1 MADLELHEYQKKAIE
16 FGVKNKTVF
25 FAMDLGLGKTAV
37 SLKIIKQLGLKAI
50 VFAPL
55 RVIYTTWPEEIKLWT
70 PQLTYSILHGPDK
83 TNVFK
88 RSKAD
93 ILLVNFDGIKWFSK
107 EVVKFYIKWH
117 KRILIL
123 DESSMIKSP
132 STLRFKLLKK
142 MMPLWSNYRFCLSAT
157 PAPNGYYEL
166 WSQYYMLDKGEK
178 LFPVFYQFRNKF
190 FNYSGPPLYKT
201 TIRKGAYEQ
210 IRDLI
215 KPITY
220 RLDANDYIS
229 MPDIIYNDIPLVLSS
244 PLQKKY
250 KELEDKFFLEFVGAE
265 ATAFSAAAL
274 SMKLR
279 QFIQGAVYT
288 DLRDGSFY
296 PLHHIKIDALEELLE
311 TSVGQ
316 PILCAI
322 QFKFELRM
330 IHEFID
336 KSIPCI
342 SGGTSVKDAS
352 NFITAWNESK
362 LPLLLCHPASLG
374 HGVNLQAGGHIMLW
388 FGLTWSSEQYMQLN
402 GRIIRQG
409 QKSKSVIVNHLIMK
423 NTIDE
428 RVVKALQN
436 KISMQKI
443 LLDALKDYRR
453 DHGTKN

>member
-1 MADLELHEYQKKAIE
+1 MSKLHQYQENAIKFGLE
-16 FGVKNKTVF
+16 NKTVF
-25 FAMDLGLGKTAV
+25 FALDLGLGKTAI
-37 SLKIIKQLGLKAI
+37 SLMIIRRLKQQAI

-55 RVIYTTWPEEIKLWT
+55 RVIYNTWPDEIKKWT
-70 PQLTYSILHGPDK
+70 PELTYNIIHGLNK
-83 TNVFK
+83 RNVFK
-88 RSKAD
+88 KSKAD
-93 ILLVNFDGIKWFSK
+93 ILLINFDGLKWFFEEVLKSDIKWQ
-107 EVVKFYIKWH
+107 

-166 WSQYYMLDKGEK
+166 WSQYYMLDKGER
-178 LFPVFYQFRNKF
+178 LFPVFYQFRNRF

-201 TIRKGAYEQ
+201 SIRKGAYEQ

-220 RLDANDYIS
+220 RLEANDYIN
-229 MPDIIYNDIPLVLSS
+229 MPDIIYNDIPLTLSI

-250 KELEDKFFLEFVGAE
+250 KELEDKFFLEFDESE

-296 PLHHIKIDALEELLE
+296 PLHHIKIDALKELLE
-311 TSVGQ
+311 TSAGQ

-352 NFITAWNESK
+352 NFITAWNNSK

-388 FGLTWSSEQYMQLN
+388 FGLTWSLEHYKQLN

-428 RVVKALQN
+428 RVVKVLKDKDVSQS
-436 KISMQKI
+436 K
-443 LLDALKDYRR
+443 LLDALKRR
-453 DHGTKN
+453 DDYVRIK

>member
-1 MADLELHEYQKKAIE
+1 MELHEYQKKAIE
-16 FGVKNKTVF
+16 FGLENKAVF
-25 FAMDLGLGKTAV
+25 MAMDLGLGKTAV
-37 SLKIIKQLGLKAI
+37 ALKIVQQLKQKAI

-55 RVIYTTWPEEIKLWT
+55 RVIYNTWPDEIKKWT
-70 PQLTYSILHGPDK
+70 PELTYDILHGLDK
-83 TNVFK
+83 GNVFRK
-88 RSKAD
+88 SKAD
-93 ILLVNFDGIKWFSK
+93 ILLINFDGLKWFSK
-107 EVVKFYIKWH
+107 EVLKSYIKWH

-296 PLHHIKIDALEELLE
+296 PLHHIKIDALKELLE
-311 TSVGQ
+311 TSAGQ

-336 KSIPCI
+336 KSIPCV
-342 SGGTSVKDAS
+342 SGGTSIADA
-352 NFITAWNESK
+352 NYFITAWNESK

-388 FGLTWSSEQYMQLN
+388 FGLTWSLEHYKQLN
-402 GRIIRQG
+402 GRLIRQG
-409 QKSKSVIVNHLIMK
+409 QKNASVTVNHLIMK

-428 RVVKALQN
+428 RVVKVLKDKDASQS
-436 KISMQKI
+436 K
-443 LLDALKDYRR
+443 LLDALKR
-453 DHGTKN
+453 